1 MTRGI
6 MNDIISKTVKKDSFC
21 GEYMKNGGNVMFCKN
36 CGAQL
41 SEGAA
46 FCPNCGTAVVK
57 EVAEPVYQQPAEPQ
71 QPVYRQPAEPQQP
84 VYQQP
89 VYQQPV
95 YQPVVNGAPRSNP
108 GKGMGI
114 AALIMGIVSCCFFW
128 IPYFNII
135 CLMMSIAGMILSIIG
150 LKKSKSAGASAGVS
164 VAGLVLSIIGLVL
177 SSISCL
183 VVLGILAEASS
194 HSSRYYYY

>member
-1 MTRGI
+1 

-21 GEYMKNGGNVMFCKN
+21 GEDIKNGGNVMFCKN

-135 CLMMSIAGMILSIIG
+135 CLMMSIAGLILSIIG

-177 SSISCL
+177 SSIFCL

-194 HSSRYYYY
+194 HGSRYYYY

>member
-1 MTRGI
+1 
-6 MNDIISKTVKKDSFC
+6 
-21 GEYMKNGGNVMFCKN
+21 MFCKN

-71 QPVYRQPAEPQQP
+71 QPVYSQPAEPQQP

-150 LKKSKSAGASAGVS
+150 VKKSKSAGASAGVS

-183 VVLGILAEASS
+183 VLLGLFAAASS
-194 HSSRYYYY
+194 PSYKYYY

>member
-1 MTRGI
+1 

-21 GEYMKNGGNVMFCKN
+21 GEDIKNGGNVMFCKN

-164 VAGLVLSIIGLVL
+164 VAGLVLSIVGLVL
-177 SSISCL
+177 SSIYCL

-194 HSSRYYYY
+194 HGSRYYYY

>member
-1 MTRGI
+1 

-21 GEYMKNGGNVMFCKN
+21 GEDIKNGGNVMFCKN

-135 CLMMSIAGMILSIIG
+135 CLMMSIAGMILSIVG
-150 LKKSKSAGASAGVS
+150 LKKSKSAGASAGIS
-164 VAGLVLSIIGLVL
+164 VAGLVLSIVGLVL
-177 SSISCL
+177 SSIYCL

-194 HSSRYYYY
+194 PSYRYYY

>member
-1 MTRGI
+1 
-6 MNDIISKTVKKDSFC
+6 MNDIIIQTVKKDSFC
-21 GEYMKNGGNVMFCKN
+21 GEYIKNGGNVMFCKN

-71 QPVYRQPAEPQQP
+71 QPVYSQPAEPQQP

-135 CLMMSIAGMILSIIG
+135 CLMMSIAGLILSIIG
-150 LKKSKSAGASAGVS
+150 LKKSKSAGASVGVS

-183 VVLGILAEASS
+183 VLLGLFAAASS
-194 HSSRYYYY
+194 PSYKYYY

>member
-1 MTRGI
+1 

-21 GEYMKNGGNVMFCKN
+21 GEDIKNGGNVMFCKN

-150 LKKSKSAGASAGVS
+150 LKKSKSAGASAGIS

-183 VVLGILAEASS
+183 VVLGLLAEASS

>member
-1 MTRGI
+1 
-6 MNDIISKTVKKDSFC
+6 MNDIISKTVKKDRGG
-21 GEYMKNGGNVMFCKN
+21 GEDIKNGGNVMFCKN

-89 VYQQPV
+89 VYQQPG

-108 GKGMGI
+108 GKVMGI
-114 AALIMGIVSCCFFW
+114 GALIMGIVSCCFFW

-150 LKKSKSAGASAGVS
+150 LKKSKSAGASVGVS
-164 VAGLVLSIIGLVL
+164 VAGLVLSIVGLVL

-183 VVLGILAEASS
+183 VLLGLFAAASS
-194 HSSRYYYY
+194 PSYKYYY

>member
-1 MTRGI
+1 
-6 MNDIISKTVKKDSFC
+6 
-21 GEYMKNGGNVMFCKN
+21 MFCKN

-71 QPVYRQPAEPQQP
+71 QPVYSQPAEPQQP
-84 VYQQP
+84 VYQQL

-135 CLMMSIAGMILSIIG
+135 CLMMSIAGLILSIIG
-150 LKKSKSAGASAGVS
+150 LKKSKSAGASVGVS
-164 VAGLVLSIIGLVL
+164 VAGLVLSI
-177 SSISCL
+177 SCL
-183 VVLGILAEASS
+183 VLLGLFAAASS
-194 HSSRYYYY
+194 PSYKYYY

>member
-1 MTRGI
+1 

-21 GEYMKNGGNVMFCKN
+21 GEDIKNGGNVMFCKN

-71 QPVYRQPAEPQQP
+71 QPVYSQPAEPQQP

-135 CLMMSIAGMILSIIG
+135 CLMMSIAGLILSIIG
-150 LKKSKSAGASAGVS
+150 LKKSKSAGASVGVS
-164 VAGLVLSIIGLVL
+164 VAGLVLSIVGLVL

-183 VVLGILAEASS
+183 VLLGLFAAASS
-194 HSSRYYYY
+194 PSYKYYY

>member
-1 MTRGI
+1 
-6 MNDIISKTVKKDSFC
+6 MNDIIIQTVKKDSFA
-21 GEYMKNGGNVMFCKN
+21 ESIYKNGGNVMFCKN

-71 QPVYRQPAEPQQP
+71 QPVYSQPAEPQQP

-135 CLMMSIAGMILSIIG
+135 CLMMSIAGLILSIIG
-150 LKKSKSAGASAGVS
+150 LKKSKSAGASVGVS

-183 VVLGILAEASS
+183 VLLGLFAAASS
-194 HSSRYYYY
+194 PSYKYYY

>member
-1 MTRGI
+1 

-21 GEYMKNGGNVMFCKN
+21 GEDIKNGGNVMFCKN

-135 CLMMSIAGMILSIIG
+135 CLMMSIAGMILSIVG

-194 HSSRYYYY
+194 HGSRYYYY

>member
-1 MTRGI
+1 

-71 QPVYRQPAEPQQP
+71 QPVYHQPAEP
-84 VYQQP
+84 QQP

-135 CLMMSIAGMILSIIG
+135 CLMMSIAGLILSIIG

>member
-1 MTRGI
+1 
-6 MNDIISKTVKKDSFC
+6 
-21 GEYMKNGGNVMFCKN
+21 MFCKN

-71 QPVYRQPAEPQQP
+71 QPVYSQPAEPQQP

-150 LKKSKSAGASAGVS
+150 LKKSKSAGASAGIS

-183 VVLGILAEASS
+183 VVLGLLAEASS
-194 HSSRYYYY
+194 HGSRYYYYY

>member
-1 MTRGI
+1 

-21 GEYMKNGGNVMFCKN
+21 GEDIKNGGNVMFCKN

-135 CLMMSIAGMILSIIG
+135 CLMMSIAGLILSIIG
-150 LKKSKSAGASAGVS
+150 LKKSKSAGASVGVS
-164 VAGLVLSIIGLVL
+164 VAGLVLSIVGLVL

-194 HSSRYYYY
+194 HGSRYYYY

>member
-1 MTRGI
+1 

-21 GEYMKNGGNVMFCKN
+21 GEDIKNGGNVMFCKN

-135 CLMMSIAGMILSIIG
+135 CLMMSIAGLILSIIG
-150 LKKSKSAGASAGVS
+150 LKKSKSAGASVGVF
-164 VAGLVLSIIGLVL
+164 VAGLVLSIVGLVL

-183 VVLGILAEASS
+183 VLLGLFAAASS
-194 HSSRYYYY
+194 PSYKYYY

>member
-1 MTRGI
+1 
-6 MNDIISKTVKKDSFC
+6 
-21 GEYMKNGGNVMFCKN
+21 MFCKN

-57 EVAEPVYQQPAEPQ
+57 DVAEPVYQ
-71 QPVYRQPAEPQQP
+71 QPAEPQQP

-114 AALIMGIVSCCFFW
+114 AALVMGIVSCCFFW

-135 CLMMSIAGMILSIIG
+135 CLMMCIAGVILSAIG
-150 LKKSKSAGASAGVS
+150 IKKSKSAGASVGVS
-164 VAGLVLSIIGLVL
+164 VAGLVLSSIGLVL
-177 SSISCL
+177 SLISCV
-183 VVLGILAEASS
+183 VVLGLLAEASS
-194 HSSRYYYY
+194 HPYRYYY

>member
-1 MTRGI
+1 

-21 GEYMKNGGNVMFCKN
+21 GEDIKNGGNVMFCKN

-164 VAGLVLSIIGLVL
+164 VAGLVLSIVGLVL

-194 HSSRYYYY
+194 HGSRYYYY

>member
-1 MTRGI
+1 

-21 GEYMKNGGNVMFCKN
+21 GEDIKNGGNVMFCKN

-135 CLMMSIAGMILSIIG
+135 CLMMSIAGMILSIVG

-177 SSISCL
+177 SSIFCL

-194 HSSRYYYY
+194 HGSRYYY

>member
-1 MTRGI
+1 

-21 GEYMKNGGNVMFCKN
+21 GEDIKNGGNVMFCKN

-135 CLMMSIAGMILSIIG
+135 CLMMSIAGLILSIIG
-150 LKKSKSAGASAGVS
+150 LKKSKSAGASVGVS
-164 VAGLVLSIIGLVL
+164 VAGLVLSIVGVVL

-183 VVLGILAEASS
+183 VVLGLLAEASS
-194 HSSRYYYY
+194 HGSRYYYY

>member
-1 MTRGI
+1 

-21 GEYMKNGGNVMFCKN
+21 GEDIKNGGNVMFCKN

-135 CLMMSIAGMILSIIG
+135 CLMMSIAGMILSIVG

-177 SSISCL
+177 SSIFCL

-194 HSSRYYYY
+194 HGSRYYYY

>member
-1 MTRGI
+1 
-6 MNDIISKTVKKDSFC
+6 
-21 GEYMKNGGNVMFCKN
+21 MFCKN

-89 VYQQPV
+89 V
-95 YQPVVNGAPRSNP
+95 
-108 GKGMGI
+108 
-114 AALIMGIVSCCFFW
+114 
-128 IPYFNII
+128 
-135 CLMMSIAGMILSIIG
+135 
-150 LKKSKSAGASAGVS
+150 
-164 VAGLVLSIIGLVL
+164 
-177 SSISCL
+177 
-183 VVLGILAEASS
+183 
-194 HSSRYYYY
+194 

>member
-1 MTRGI
+1 

-21 GEYMKNGGNVMFCKN
+21 GEDIKNGGNVMFCKN

-71 QPVYRQPAEPQQP
+71 QPVYSQPAEPQQP

-150 LKKSKSAGASAGVS
+150 LKKSKSAGASAGIS

-183 VVLGILAEASS
+183 VLLGLFAAASS
-194 HSSRYYYY
+194 PSYKYYY

>member
-1 MTRGI
+1 

-21 GEYMKNGGNVMFCKN
+21 GEDIKNGGNVMFCKN

-41 SEGAA
+41 SEGAG

-135 CLMMSIAGMILSIIG
+135 CLMMSIAGLILSIIG

-194 HSSRYYYY
+194 PSYRYYY

>member
-1 MTRGI
+1 

-21 GEYMKNGGNVMFCKN
+21 GEDIKNGGNVMFCKN

-150 LKKSKSAGASAGVS
+150 LKKSKSAGASAGIS
-164 VAGLVLSIIGLVL
+164 VAGLVLSIVGLVL

-194 HSSRYYYY
+194 HGSRYYYY

>member
-1 MTRGI
+1 
-6 MNDIISKTVKKDSFC
+6 
-21 GEYMKNGGNVMFCKN
+21 MFCKN

-71 QPVYRQPAEPQQP
+71 QPVYSQPAEP
-84 VYQQP
+84 QQP

-135 CLMMSIAGMILSIIG
+135 CLMMSIAGLILSIIG
-150 LKKSKSAGASAGVS
+150 LKKSKSAGASVGVS
-164 VAGLVLSIIGLVL
+164 VAGLVLSIVGLVL

-183 VVLGILAEASS
+183 VVLGLLAEASS